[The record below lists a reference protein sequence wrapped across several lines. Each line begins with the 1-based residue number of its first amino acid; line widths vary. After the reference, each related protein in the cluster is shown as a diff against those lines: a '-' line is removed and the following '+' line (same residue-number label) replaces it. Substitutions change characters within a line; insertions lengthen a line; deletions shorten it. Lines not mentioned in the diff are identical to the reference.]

1 MKLSWSALLAV
12 LASRDISLKPPYSK
26 ESSGH
31 NFKNKA
37 IEATL
42 ELVKK
47 IKQSSFIVLGQTD
60 KLKILPRDGTRDKPW
75 QSRKGRSNTEKRRS
89 KTRKDVLKQKI
100 WYFFLK
106 NFNQFYPGTKG
117 QRDVLSLGINRLS
130 ATSLVLR
137 LTTVLYG
144 KTV

>member
-1 MKLSWSALLAV
+1 MYQGGVKSTVSWVFEDLKFKISEGSDQNRSCPGSALLAV
-12 LASRDISLKPPYSK
+12 WASRDISLKPPYSK

-60 KLKILPRDGTRDKPW
+60 KLKILPRDGT
-75 QSRKGRSNTEKRRS
+75 GH
-89 KTRKDVLKQKI
+89 
-100 WYFFLK
+100 
-106 NFNQFYPGTKG
+106 GT
-117 QRDVLSLGINRLS
+117 
-130 ATSLVLR
+130 TF
-137 LTTVLYG
+137 
-144 KTV
+144 